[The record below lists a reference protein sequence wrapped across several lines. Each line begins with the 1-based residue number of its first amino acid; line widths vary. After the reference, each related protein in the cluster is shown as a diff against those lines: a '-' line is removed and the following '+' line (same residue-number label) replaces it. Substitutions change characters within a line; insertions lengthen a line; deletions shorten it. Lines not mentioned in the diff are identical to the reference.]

1 MKLINFL
8 VVLFALSSS
17 VAAQLNKTDS
27 KGLKQGTW
35 EKKYPNS
42 SVVEY
47 RGTFKDNK
55 PVGEFNYFYPSTKP
69 KAIIKH
75 QGNGRSIAN
84 FFHETGELMSSGIYK
99 NLKKDSLWFQF
110 NEQGKVVFSENYLD
124 DLLHGKKTVYF
135 PPNKET
141 GKVEKIASILIYANG
156 QLDGEYLEYF
166 EFGGIRV
173 KGHYKNG
180 LKAGQWMEYQPSGKP
195 LLLNRFRNGEKHGW
209 CSAYDAMGKEVNK
222 VFFYFGQQK
231 EGKDL
236 EFILKQLK
244 EKGINPNE

>member
-1 MKLINFL
+1 MG
-8 VVLFALSSS
+8 VRGVGLF
-17 VAAQLNKTDS
+17 D
-27 KGLKQGTW
+27 
-35 EKKYPNS
+35 EKDKYPLTVLSAILGGGMS
-42 SVVEY
+42 S
-47 RGTFKDNK
+47 RL
-55 PVGEFNYFYPSTKP
+55 
-69 KAIIKH
+69 
-75 QGNGRSIAN
+75 
-84 FFHETGELMSSGIYK
+84 FHEIREKRGLAYY
-99 NLKKDSLWFQF
+99 
-110 NEQGKVVFSENYLD
+110 VRAFSENYLD

-222 VFFYFGQQK
+222 LFFYFGQQK